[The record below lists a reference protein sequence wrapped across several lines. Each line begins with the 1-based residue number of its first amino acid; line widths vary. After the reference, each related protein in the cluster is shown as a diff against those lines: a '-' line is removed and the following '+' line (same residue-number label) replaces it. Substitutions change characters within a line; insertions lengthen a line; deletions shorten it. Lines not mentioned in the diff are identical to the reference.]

1 MSAEMD
7 DPLDK
12 TTLATISLLESRL
25 LRIEHLLYGTTAS
38 PTSSLNHNDAALEKM
53 DILERRFNHMV
64 SQIRVYAELLKIY
77 KSNSDLFHAPPP
89 SQPPSQL
96 DSETIQSIVLSSASS
111 FPATLSALTAAKDIP
126 IPDSSASASLISLTQ
141 RMKAIEATQLAQAAE
156 ISKLRSNSEII
167 VRSWYE
173 NRALVNSQVIADS
186 DGRIRRV
193 EVEVRRREIPL
204 ED

>member
-38 PTSSLNHNDAALEKM
+38 PTSSLNHHDAALEKM
-53 DILERRFNHMV
+53 DILERRFNNMIA
-64 SQIRVYAELLKIY
+64 QIRVYAELLKIY
-77 KSNSDLFHAPPP
+77 KSNPDLFHAPPP

-141 RMKAIEATQLAQAAE
+141 RMKAIGATQLAQAAE
-156 ISKLRSNSEII
+156 ISELRSKSEML

-173 NRALVNSQVIADS
+173 NRALVDSQMIAAY
-186 DGRIRRV
+186 R
-193 EVEVRRREIPL
+193 L
-204 ED
+204 EDTMDWSEEVQL

>member
-1 MSAEMD
+1 MSAQMD

-25 LRIEHLLYGTTAS
+25 LRIEHLLYGTATS
-38 PTSSLNHNDAALEKM
+38 PTSSLNHHDAALEKM
-53 DILERRFNHMV
+53 DILERRFNNMV

-77 KSNSDLFHAPPP
+77 KSNPDLFHAPPP

-141 RMKAIEATQLAQAAE
+141 RMKAIEATQIAQAVE
-156 ISKLRSNSEII
+156 ISKLRSKSEIL

-173 NRALVNSQVIADS
+173 NRALANSQVIADS

-193 EVEVRRREIPL
+193 EVEVKRREISL